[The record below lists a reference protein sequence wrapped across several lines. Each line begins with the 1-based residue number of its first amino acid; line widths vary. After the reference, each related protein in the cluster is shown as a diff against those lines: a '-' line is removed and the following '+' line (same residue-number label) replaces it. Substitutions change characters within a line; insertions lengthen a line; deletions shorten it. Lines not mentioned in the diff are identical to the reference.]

1 MANRTDAILLLASSS
16 FLALGL
22 ASWYERVNDKPFD
35 FVSIFGKSGAHA
47 AMAEPSIEK
56 KPPASAPL
64 LKGAQLT
71 NVKTEPPASPSAADI
86 SQVAVETSSAVKIVE
101 PDKSEPETPVTALV
115 ATAVVEPSAAKP
127 VPVNAS
133 ARSATTVQTRP
144 AARTVTIVLSP
155 RPEAQLEEITELVS
169 PASTELSAADVIR
182 IAEELSSVTED
193 LDASGLL
200 ATENEQ
206 QTQISDIAT
215 SSASVDLA
223 NTDNTSPLND
233 GDQITLND
241 SESTDSDPLL
251 DRTGEVKS
259 DDAVTTATYRVEAG
273 DSLYRIALTHGTSV
287 DALKQLNALESDK
300 LYVGDELQLP
310 RSGS

>member
-56 KPPASAPL
+56 HPPASAPL
-64 LKGAQLT
+64 LKEAQLT
-71 NVKTEPPASPSAADI
+71 SVKTEPPVRPSAADI
-86 SQVAVETSSAVKIVE
+86 SQVAVETSSAVKIAE
-101 PDKSEPETPVTALV
+101 PDKPEPEAPVTALV
-115 ATAVVEPSAAKP
+115 ATAVVEPSATKP
-127 VPVNAS
+127 VPVNAP

-155 RPEAQLEEITELVS
+155 RPAPLEEITEPVS

-182 IAEELSSVTED
+182 IAEELNSATED

-215 SSASVDLA
+215 SNASVDLA

-233 GDQITLND
+233 GDQITRND

-251 DRTGEVKS
+251 DTTGEVKS

-287 DALKQLNALESDK
+287 DALKQLNALDSDK